1 MMLSRRLTAAF
12 VASCAIG
19 LCASAYA
26 ADPLGISAEETYKLE
41 QQTNNKVLFVDVRDP
56 VEIMF
61 TGNTDVVDANIPY
74 MLVDRTQWDA
84 QHSRFRM
91 YQNPNFAMQVEA
103 ALKARGLDKDAPV
116 ITMCRSGSERGLP
129 SAEFLQ
135 GKGFR
140 NARYVINGFQGSA
153 AKEGDKAGMRVING
167 WQNSG
172 LPWSAKLNPEKI
184 YRVDL
189 PKKQ

>member
-1 MMLSRRLTAAF
+1 MMSSRRLTAAF
-12 VASCAIG
+12 VASCTIG

-26 ADPLGISAEETYKLE
+26 ADHLGISAEETYKLE
-41 QQTNNKVLFVDVRDP
+41 QQSNNKVLFVDVRDP

-74 MLVDRTQWDA
+74 MLVDRTQWDV
-84 QHSRFRM
+84 QHNRFRM
-91 YQNPNFAMQVEA
+91 FQNPDFAMQVEA
-103 ALKARGLDKDAPV
+103 ALKARGLDKNATV

-129 SAEFLQ
+129 SAEFLLE
-135 GKGFR
+135 KGFK

-153 AKEGDKAGMRVING
+153 AKEGEKAGMRVVNG

-172 LPWSAKLNPEKI
+172 LPWSTKLDPEKI

>member
-41 QQTNNKVLFVDVRDP
+41 QQANNKVLFIDVRDP

-91 YQNPNFAMQVEA
+91 YQ
-103 ALKARGLDKDAPV
+103 
-116 ITMCRSGSERGLP
+116 
-129 SAEFLQ
+129 
-135 GKGFR
+135 
-140 NARYVINGFQGSA
+140 
-153 AKEGDKAGMRVING
+153 
-167 WQNSG
+167 
-172 LPWSAKLNPEKI
+172 
-184 YRVDL
+184 
-189 PKKQ
+189 